1 MKKEKHSKRRGGE
14 NERTR
19 DWEEEEEEEAREG

>member
-19 DWEEEEEEEAREG
+19 DWEEEEEEAREG